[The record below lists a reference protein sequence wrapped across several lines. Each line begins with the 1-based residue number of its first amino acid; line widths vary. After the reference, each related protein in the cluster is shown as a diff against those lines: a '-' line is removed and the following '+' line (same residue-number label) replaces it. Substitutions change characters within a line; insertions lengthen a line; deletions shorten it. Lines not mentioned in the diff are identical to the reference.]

1 MSKSQAKLIVPFVI
15 ALLGAAFAP
24 QGRPDIEIVDVFVAG
39 SGGYHTFRI
48 PALLV
53 TSKGTLLAFCEG
65 RKTSRNDHGD
75 VDLVLRR
82 SVDGGRTWAP
92 LELVYEEGRTAQ
104 VTIGNPCPVVDRDTG
119 AIWLPFCRNNSD
131 VLLTWSSDDGKTWAQ
146 PRDITADVK
155 LGSWGWYATGPGVG
169 IQLRQG
175 PSAGRLVIPCD
186 HREEGDGGLVS
197 KSHVFYSDDHG
208 RTWKLG
214 GSTAAHTNECQVV
227 ELSDGRLRLDMR
239 NHREREGKL
248 EGQGGARAVA
258 WSRDGGKTW
267 SEVALDEALVEPVCQ
282 ASFIRYSDQ
291 GHPDRSRILFANP
304 ASRNRR
310 VDLTVRLS
318 YDEGSTWAV
327 ERLLQ
332 PGPAA
337 YSSLAVLP
345 DQAIG
350 CLFENG
356 SESAYEK
363 ISFARFTLEWM
374 TKGNDRTPAR
384 PPRR

>member
-1 MSKSQAKLIVPFVI
+1 MSKLQSRSIALFVI
-15 ALLGAAFAP
+15 ALLDASCARPGKP
-24 QGRPDIEIVDVFVAG
+24 QIEVVDVFGAG

-48 PALLV
+48 PALLT

-65 RKTSRNDHGD
+65 RKTSSRDHGD

-82 SVDGGRTWAP
+82 SADGGRTWGP
-92 LELVYEEGRTAQ
+92 LELVYEEGGTAE

-119 AIWLPFCRNNSD
+119 TIWLPFCRDNND
-131 VLLTWSSDDGKTWAQ
+131 ILLTWSDDDGKSWAT
-146 PRDITADVK
+146 PRDITPDVK
-155 LGSWGWYATGPGVG
+155 LAGWGWYATGPGVG
-169 IQLRQG
+169 IQLGQK

-186 HREEGDGGLVS
+186 HREQGEGGLVS

-208 RTWKLG
+208 RTWRLG
-214 GSTAAHTNECQVV
+214 GSASAHTDECQVV

-239 NHREREGKL
+239 NYREREGKL

-258 WSRDGGKTW
+258 WSLDAGKTW
-267 SEVALDEALVEPVCQ
+267 SEVVLDPALVEPVCQ
-282 ASFIRYSDQ
+282 ASFIRYS
-291 GHPDRSRILFANP
+291 GGPGRSDRSRILFSNP
-304 ASRNRR
+304 ANRNRR

-318 YDEGSTWAV
+318 YDEGSTWGV
-327 ERLLQ
+327 ERLLK

-337 YSSLAVLP
+337 YSSLGVLP

-356 SESAYEK
+356 GESPYEK
-363 ISFARFTLEWM
+363 ISFARFTLEWL
-374 TKGNDRTPAR
+374 TKGKD
-384 PPRR
+384 